1 MYKIISR
8 YLFREVAYTLAAVGS
23 VLILIFVSHRLV
35 RILAEAAVGR
45 ISSDLV
51 PQLLGLKLVGSLGFL
66 LPLIFFL
73 AVILALGRL
82 HRDSEIT
89 AIRAGGL
96 GMMRLVRVVGVLGIL
111 FAVPVAVLTLYLSP
125 LARSTVQE
133 IYLQAKDSPSLGG
146 IQAGR
151 FTEFSD
157 GEQVLYVERVRLQEA
172 RMEGVFAQARD
183 TDGGERMDV
192 LYAQR
197 ASQQVVENGDRF
209 MIMEDGY
216 RYGGEPGGADYV
228 ITRFRTHGLR
238 IEEGAVGS
246 GHRKITAWSNAE
258 LTKSDNPAHLA
269 ELQWRFSLPLSVII
283 LAVLAV
289 PLSQSAPRQGKYA
302 RFFTAV
308 VVYFGY
314 TNLLGVARSLVERGE
329 IGTTVGLGWVHIG
342 FALVSFGLLFYHRS
356 GQWYWA
362 ALCRR
367 WRRTPRSEDA
377 A

>member
-51 PQLLGLKLVGSLGFL
+51 LQLLGLKLVSSLGFL

-89 AIRAGGL
+89 AIRASGL
-96 GMMRLVRVVGVLGIL
+96 GMMRLVRVVGVLGVL
-111 FAVPVAVLTLYLSP
+111 FAVPVAVLTLYFSP
-125 LARSTVQE
+125 QARTTVQE

-151 FTEFSD
+151 FTEFAD
-157 GEQVLYVERVRLQEA
+157 GEQVLYVERVLPAEA
-172 RMEGVFAQARD
+172 RMEGVFAQAQ
-183 TDGGERMDV
+183 GSNGSARMDV

-197 ASQQVVENGDRF
+197 AAQQVMENGDRF
-209 MIMEDGY
+209 MVMEEGY

-228 ITRFRTHGLR
+228 ITHFRTHGLR
-238 IEEGAVGS
+238 IEEEAVGTL
-246 GHRKITAWSNAE
+246 HRKLSAWGSDE
-258 LTKSDNPAHLA
+258 LVGSENSAHIA
-269 ELQWRFSLPLSVII
+269 ELQWRISLPLSVII
-283 LAVLAV
+283 LSVLAV

-308 VVYFGY
+308 VVYFCY

-329 IGTTVGLGWVHIG
+329 LGTIIGLGWVHLG

-356 GQWYWA
+356 GQWHWA
-362 ALCRR
+362 AIRRR
-367 WRRTPRSEDA
+367 WRRARDSA
-377 A
+377 